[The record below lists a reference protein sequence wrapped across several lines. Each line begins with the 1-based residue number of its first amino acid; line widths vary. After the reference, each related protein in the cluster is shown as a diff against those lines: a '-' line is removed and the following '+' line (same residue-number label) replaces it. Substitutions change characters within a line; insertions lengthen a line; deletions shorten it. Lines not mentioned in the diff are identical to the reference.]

1 MPVNLFS
8 PVNSQ
13 RPCITALCVAILA
26 LSTIAM
32 GAVKPIIAQ
41 TEAPPPIDQ
50 LIETLQTKLGSVHDF
65 SAEFEHRYT
74 GSMIQTTV
82 VEHGTVSVKKPGKW
96 IFNYT
101 SPEEKLFIS
110 DGQTIY
116 SYYPLDNQVI
126 VAPAPRGAQPST
138 PTFFLAGRENLM
150 LDFVG
155 AYAET
160 THTKR
165 GSLTIRLTPIRPS
178 QNYDWLTLVVDELSL
193 QISQLIATDLQG
205 GTSSFI
211 FSNLKENQ
219 GLADNLFTFEIPRYS
234 DVFKH

>member
-1 MPVNLFS
+1 MAFLTLGAIAIGAVN
-8 PVNSQ
+8 P
-13 RPCITALCVAILA
+13 ITAQ
-26 LSTIAM
+26 
-32 GAVKPIIAQ
+32 P
-41 TEAPPPIDQ
+41 EAPPPIEQ
-50 LIETLQTKLGSVHDF
+50 LIETLQTKFGSVHDF

-74 GSMIQTTV
+74 GGIIKTTV
-82 VEHGTVSVKKPGKW
+82 VEYGTVLVKKPGKW
-96 IFNYT
+96 HFNYT

-110 DGQTIY
+110 DGKTIY

-126 VAPAPRGAQPST
+126 VAPAPSGVQAST
-138 PTFFLAGRENLM
+138 PTLFLAGRENLM

-160 THTKR
+160 TQTKP
-165 GSLTIRLTPIRPS
+165 GTWTVRLTPKRPS
-178 QNYDWLTLVVDELSL
+178 PDYDWLTLVVDKTTL

-219 GLADNLFTFEIPRYS
+219 GLSDNLFTFKVPRNT
-234 DVFKH
+234 DVIKNYAFTP